1 MANFKT
7 ENFLGIDW
15 LKNATKEGGAQ
26 DEVIRLKPTESNVVL
41 NRVYKKYAKSAEVR
55 MWASCEPLQLLPMI
69 ATNNNLYEV
78 IHKFPH
84 KVYFDIDEEIPAG
97 GIATPLQTH
106 IDQINKLFPNSDM
119 AISGSVTDSKASYHV
134 ILNNYMINTPN
145 DRNTIKIIV
154 ESLGWDNKVYTKNR
168 NMKLPN
174 QSKPDGRIQAIIIN
188 DDIKKHVITAFFD
201 GSNLKYNND
210 KYIDKIECRGD
221 VKIENA
227 KLAIKVDRVKTK
239 PLNIA
244 VMPARAVKMI
254 NNLDNFD
261 LQEATAEELLDILP
275 LCEKNGHPY
284 THQCARFCFYNG
296 LSFAQFLEWRRQKRI
311 IDKTDERFIDR
322 WQKHW
327 DVMDKYPKVGMD
339 TIRYI
344 ILNSYPNLISNK
356 HFRKFKK
363 QFDIHE
369 DTLQKKIET
378 LSQNEFT
385 TDDKYVIINTQMG
398 SGKTTQSIDYLK
410 SISEEFKKEK
420 RRKIKEL
427 YNDDEGDYRDANER
441 GSFIWMTPLI
451 SLAQNTKHRLAEEG
465 VKCKFY
471 KDCKNKA
478 EKIDLCYSDEL
489 IICINSLLYLERETV
504 KGGEKTTI
512 SKNYKVVVIDEIET
526 LLNKWFNNKTL
537 DRTKYKCWHNFIR
550 IIRNADKVILLD
562 AFTSKITT
570 DFIKRVE
577 YEKYPPLLIE
587 RNLETSNRQV
597 QFINHFQKWVYEII
611 EDLKAGKKLFIFYP
625 FKTGQPKKGILSME
639 GFRNMLENETKT
651 RGKYYHGEID
661 QVDTMDLYDVN
672 NSWKDVKFIVT
683 NTKITVGINYEGKD
697 FDCVY
702 MGIAGMN
709 SPRDILQVSYRCRHL
724 NDELIKITFI
734 EKYNTNIDFK
744 NDSLML
750 ESPECTFCPIYCDLV
765 KNILI
770 ERYTPLQEGILYM
783 CKMAHYNII
792 ESDSFIDDNLKDR
805 FKQLVKDNNIIYEY
819 NSIEEISYEVAEDHY
834 KPLTYSGEATQ
845 MQQIQLRKFYFDL
858 LWVDDWYATSQKI
871 EMPDIETLKR
881 MKAQAWD
888 KKYFDFMDATNTI
901 LYNQES
907 KFKSIFDL
915 MMPYFNNSHMPT
927 LDGLHNIVSKKV
939 KFPAILL
946 DLIFDNFHFK
956 HLTKKSST
964 IMIIKTIYNT
974 YFNKHIIDVTYE
986 GNRHDIPVFK
996 VNEECVDLFNYMS
1009 LYLKKKYWYPEAEH
1023 ATETLDSETFED
1035 LRVENSETL
1044 DSETFEDLRVEN

>member
-1 MANFKT
+1 
-7 ENFLGIDW
+7 
-15 LKNATKEGGAQ
+15 
-26 DEVIRLKPTESNVVL
+26 
-41 NRVYKKYAKSAEVR
+41 
-55 MWASCEPLQLLPMI
+55 
-69 ATNNNLYEV
+69 
-78 IHKFPH
+78 
-84 KVYFDIDEEIPAG
+84 
-97 GIATPLQTH
+97 
-106 IDQINKLFPNSDM
+106 
-119 AISGSVTDSKASYHV
+119 
-134 ILNNYMINTPN
+134 
-145 DRNTIKIIV
+145 
-154 ESLGWDNKVYTKNR
+154 
-168 NMKLPN
+168 
-174 QSKPDGRIQAIIIN
+174 
-188 DDIKKHVITAFFD
+188 
-201 GSNLKYNND
+201 
-210 KYIDKIECRGD
+210 
-221 VKIENA
+221 
-227 KLAIKVDRVKTK
+227 
-239 PLNIA
+239 
-244 VMPARAVKMI
+244 MPARLVKNI
-254 NNLDNFD
+254 NNLDDFD

-275 LCEKNGHPY
+275 LCEKDDHKY

-296 LSFAQFLEWRRQKRI
+296 LSFAQFLEWRRQKRELI
-311 IDKTDERFIDR
+311 EADIKR
-322 WQKHW
+322 WEYHW
-327 DVMDKYPKVGMD
+327 DKLENFPTVSMD
-339 TIRYI
+339 TMRYT
-344 ILNSYPNLISNK
+344 ILNFYPNLISNK

-369 DTLQKKIET
+369 DALQKKIET

-398 SGKTTQSIDYLK
+398 SGKTTQSIDYLRD
-410 SISEEFKKEK
+410 KE
-420 RRKIKEL
+420 
-427 YNDDEGDYRDANER
+427 
-441 GSFIWMTPLI
+441 SFIWMTPLI
-451 SLAQNTKHRLAEEG
+451 SLAQNTKHRLNEENIE
-465 VKCKFY
+465 CKFY
-471 KDCKNKA
+471 KDCKNK
-478 EKIDLCYSDEL
+478 SDKEELDECDKL
-489 IICINSLLYLERETV
+489 IICINSLLYI
-504 KGGEKTTI
+504 KT
-512 SKNYKVVVIDEIET
+512 KNYKVVVIDEIET

-697 FDCVY
+697 FDRVY

-834 KPLTYSGEATQ
+834 KPLTYAGEATQ

-927 LDGLHNIVSKKV
+927 LDGLHNIVAKKV

-956 HLTKKSST
+956 HLTKK
-964 IMIIKTIYNT
+964 
-974 YFNKHIIDVTYE
+974 
-986 GNRHDIPVFK
+986 
-996 VNEECVDLFNYMS
+996 
-1009 LYLKKKYWYPEAEH
+1009 
-1023 ATETLDSETFED
+1023 
-1035 LRVENSETL
+1035 
-1044 DSETFEDLRVEN
+1044 